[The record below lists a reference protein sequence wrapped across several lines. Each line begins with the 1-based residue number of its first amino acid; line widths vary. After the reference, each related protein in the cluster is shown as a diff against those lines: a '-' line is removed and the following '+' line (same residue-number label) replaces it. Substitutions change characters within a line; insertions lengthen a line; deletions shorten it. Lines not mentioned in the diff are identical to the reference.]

1 MNKSLLEDIGMSKI
15 TVKMINGLK
24 NNWKNYMVDISAD
37 IMGSLLIAVGLYNF
51 AAASEFPVTG
61 VSGIALV
68 FYYYWGLPIGTVT
81 MALNIPIILICGRIL
96 GLKFMLRSLKTMLI
110 STFFMDIV
118 APIFP
123 IYQGDMILSC
133 ICMGILSGV
142 GYALIYM
149 RNTSTGG
156 TDFITMAIRALN
168 PQLSLGKIIA
178 VLDCSVL
185 FVCGLL
191 MGGKVDNIIY
201 GLIAT
206 YICSVVVDKVMY
218 GLDAGKVTLIVT
230 DYGQAVADQIHAL
243 TERGATILKGAGSYS
258 KNDKQIVMCA
268 CSYKQMHM
276 VQKAVKEVDSCAF
289 MVTIEANEVRG
300 EGFKPH

>member
-1 MNKSLLEDIGMSKI
+1 MKLIKWM
-15 TVKMINGLK
+15 K
-24 NNWKNYMVDISAD
+24 NNWKKCLAEVGGDVL
-37 IMGSLLIAVGLYNF
+37 GSLLIAVGLYNF

-61 VSGIALV
+61 VSGLALV
-68 FYYYWGLPIGTVT
+68 IYYYWCFPIGTVT
-81 MALNIPIILICGRIL
+81 MVLNIPIILICGRIL
-96 GLKFMLRSLKTMLI
+96 GLKFMLKSLKTMLI
-110 STFFMDIV
+110 STFFMDVV
-118 APIFP
+118 APLFP
-123 IYQGDMILSC
+123 IYEGDLILSC

-156 TDFITMAIRALN
+156 TDFITMAIRAKN
-168 PQLSLGKIIA
+168 PQLTLGKIIA
-178 VLDCSVL
+178 VMDCSVL

-218 GLDAGKVTLIVT
+218 GFDAGKVTLIVT
-230 DYGQAVADQIHAL
+230 DCGQAVAEKIHDL
-243 TERGATILKGAGSYS
+243 TERGATILKGTGSYS
-258 KNDKQIVMCA
+258 KHDKQIVMCA

-289 MVTIEANEVRG
+289 MVTMEANEVRG

>member
-1 MNKSLLEDIGMSKI
+1 MSAS
-15 TVKMINGLK
+15 VQRMI
-24 NNWKNYMVDISAD
+24 KNYTVDILVD
-37 IMGSLLIAVGLYNF
+37 ILGSLLIAVGIYNF

-68 FYYYWGLPIGTVT
+68 FYHYWGFPIGLVT

-96 GLKFMLRSLKTMLI
+96 GAKFMLKSLKTMLI
-110 STFFMDIV
+110 SIFFMDVV
-118 APIFP
+118 APKFP
-123 IYQGDMILSC
+123 VYQGDMMLSC

-156 TDFITMAIRALN
+156 TDFVTMTIRALN
-168 PQLSLGKIIA
+168 PHLSLGKIIV
-178 VLDCSVL
+178 VLDCAILLISG
-185 FVCGLL
+185 FL

-201 GLIAT
+201 GLIGT
-206 YICSVVVDKVMY
+206 SIVSVVVDKVMY
-218 GLDAGKVTLIVT
+218 GLDASKVTLIVT
-230 DYGQAVADQIHAL
+230 DYGHEVVEQIHKL
-243 TERGATILKGAGSYS
+243 TERGATILKGAGGFS
-258 KNDKQIVMCA
+258 KNEKQIVMCA

-289 MVTIEANEVRG
+289 MVVMEAHEVRG
-300 EGFKPH
+300 KGFKPH

>member
-1 MNKSLLEDIGMSKI
+1 MKGIIQGIVSKI
-15 TVKMINGLK
+15 K
-24 NNWKNYMVDISAD
+24 NNGKNYLIDLLAD
-37 IMGSLLIAVGLYNF
+37 IVGSLLIAIGLYNF

-61 VSGIALV
+61 VSGVALV
-68 FYYYWGLPIGTVT
+68 FYYYWGLPIGTLT
-81 MALNIPIILICGRIL
+81 MALNIPIIFICGKIL
-96 GLKFMLRSLKTMLI
+96 GLTFMLKSLKTMLI
-110 STFFMDIV
+110 STFFMDVV
-118 APIFP
+118 APMFP
-123 IYQGDMILSC
+123 VYQGDRILSC
-133 ICMGILSGV
+133 ICMGILSGI
-142 GYALIYM
+142 GYAIIYM

-178 VLDCSVL
+178 ILDCSVL
-185 FVCGLL
+185 FICGFL

-206 YICSVVVDKVMY
+206 YIVSVVVDKVMY
-218 GLDAGKVTLIVT
+218 GLEAGKVTLIVT
-230 DYGQAVADQIHAL
+230 DYGQAVADKIHEL

-258 KNDKQIVMCA
+258 KNEKQIVMCA

-289 MVTIEANEVRG
+289 MVTMEANEVRG